1 MGKPSPSFRERPRS
15 GRPRLVRQVNQ
26 RSIFEMIQNRG
37 SVSRAELARL
47 TGASMPTASKTVAR
61 LLKLGLIEEHGI
73 VRPDGKGRP
82 SVMYRLAGKK
92 SRVIGISFEPH
103 RCRVACAGIDGLY
116 NTSEIRA
123 FPTPATYQEL
133 LDKTISIVQSAA
145 PQAAKTLQIGIS
157 VPGNVDNAT
166 QQCLFAPNLHILDG
180 RKPGLDIQNA
190 LGIQTRIVHETIATC
205 LAERIYGEARGV
217 RNFVMIGT
225 YEGFGMSAVVNGDLL
240 VGSHGLAG
248 ELGHITVQADGE
260 LCGCGNRG
268 CLETVSTDPAFTRL
282 VNRTAGKSLNIQDI
296 RDAVHQNK
304 LDVTAQLLTTL
315 DFLATGVAA
324 AINIFDPEIVAL
336 CSRMFEMTPD
346 AFAYLNSRI
355 IAKTLQPMAQRCQI
369 IRVEGDTLRG
379 GVAAAI
385 YHIVE
390 SLGPQMNWAEHR
402 PGVTSV
408 ARGARLRNPD

>member
-390 SLGPQMNWAEHR
+390 SLGPQMNWA
-402 PGVTSV
+402 G
-408 ARGARLRNPD
+408 